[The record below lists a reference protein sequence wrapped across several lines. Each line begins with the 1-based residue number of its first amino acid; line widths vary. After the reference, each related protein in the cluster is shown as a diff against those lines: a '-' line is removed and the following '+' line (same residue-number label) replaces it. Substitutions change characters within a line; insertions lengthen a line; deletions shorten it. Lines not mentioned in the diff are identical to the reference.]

1 MTAMLK
7 KAAADTDT
15 DYFASKERQFAQA
28 IVSGD
33 QESAEQV
40 TGELISAQQTLGD
53 LYLKVFSPALVN
65 VGELWCRGD
74 VGVGEEKL
82 ATQIVIGQMD
92 RLRACYAVREARSPY
107 RVLVACVEGELHC
120 LGARMIAD
128 LCLSRGWKV
137 DFLGPNV
144 PNDAL
149 LDLITRRQ
157 PQVLALSITMAGGL
171 AKARDLIEMV
181 ERLAPSVRIIIG
193 GQAIARDVRSA
204 SFGRQCEIGRDAVD
218 GVSTIGKL
226 LRADHPSAVLKEYQM
241 ILARRVRDL
250 RTQKGWTQEQLA
262 ETTGVTRV
270 CIVAVEGGK
279 QNVSMDIL
287 IRISNALGVVPE
299 MLLSVDG

>member
-7 KAAADTDT
+7 TAAADTDA
-15 DYFASKERQFAQA
+15 DYFASKERQFAHA
-28 IVSGD
+28 IVNGD

-40 TGELISAQQTLGD
+40 TSELISAQQTLGD

-92 RLRACYAVREARSPY
+92 RLRGLYAVREARSPY
-107 RVLVACVEGELHC
+107 RVLVACVEDELHC

-128 LCLSRGWKV
+128 LCLSRSWKV

-171 AKARDLIEMV
+171 AKAQDLIGMV
-181 ERLAPSVRIIIG
+181 ERLAPSVRVIMG
-193 GQAIARDVRSA
+193 GQAIAPDVRSG

-218 GVSTIGKL
+218 GISTIGKL

-262 ETTGVTRV
+262 EATGVTRV